1 MSETLKEIINDEKRL
16 NELADKAFDTVDSDN
31 SGLLTEDE
39 LFLVLNQICEDL
51 GLDEI
56 TVPET
61 YEILEM
67 TDNDKSGKLDK
78 KEFRELFKLLL
89 RATSNFYNKR

>member
-39 LFLVLNQICEDL
+39 LFLVLNQIM
-51 GLDEI
+51 I
-56 TVPET
+56 
-61 YEILEM
+61 I
-67 TDNDKSGKLDK
+67 N
-78 KEFRELFKLLL
+78 
-89 RATSNFYNKR
+89 